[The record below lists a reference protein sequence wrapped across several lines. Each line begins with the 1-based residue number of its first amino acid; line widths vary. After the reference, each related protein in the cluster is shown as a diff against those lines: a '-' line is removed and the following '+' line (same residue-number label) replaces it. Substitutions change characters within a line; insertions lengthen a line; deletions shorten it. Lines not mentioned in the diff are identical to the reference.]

1 MDLQSAQDL
10 IQDQGVFLSR
20 SEDASGQGRRQVID
34 NNWVVVS
41 QNIEVG
47 APIDEGEVVLR
58 VLKQD
63 ELGLSTTCAEK

>member
-47 APIDEGEVVLR
+47 ASIDEGEVVLG